1 MNGKITIENLIHRER
16 SHCCDQQILCDID
29 EIEKS
34 HIKIT
39 IYHSNIIKCYSNTLE
54 VILNE
59 WYLVNNKNESYI
71 MFMIVKEY
79 TEKW

>member
-1 MNGKITIENLIHRER
+1 M
-16 SHCCDQQILCDID
+16 CD

-39 IYHSNIIKCYSNTLE
+39 IYHSNIIKCYSNKLD

-59 WYLVNNKNESYI
+59 WYLVNNKNEDYI
-71 MFMIVKEY
+71 MFIIVKEA

>member
-1 MNGKITIENLIHRER
+1 M
-16 SHCCDQQILCDID
+16 CD

-39 IYHSNIIKCYSNTLE
+39 IYHSNIIKYYSNKLD

-59 WYLVNNKNESYI
+59 WYLVNNKNEDYI
-71 MFMIVKEY
+71 MFIIVKEA